1 MLHDNV
7 ETGSSGRIWD
17 EHDAEEI
24 AGLFGDVIGKGERGA
39 DNVLVQKID
48 VVAVWIGGVVVKRQ
62 VSGKHGIENDAAAP
76 NINCAADVEAL
87 ADDELWGGVAGTA
100 AACLHEIIGPVLE
113 TVCKTKISDDDV
125 AVAVEEEVFEL
136 EVAVDNFLLV
146 NVPDAGD
153 ELRKE
158 FCGVTLAQIAMGED
172 MVKELATGS
181 VLEDDANV
189 LVCLYDVVE
198 ADDVGVLE
206 DLGEGA

>member
-1 MLHDNV
+1 MLEPV
-7 ETGSSGRIWD
+7 
-17 EHDAEEI
+17 
-24 AGLFGDVIGKGERGA
+24 GEP
-39 DNVLVQKID
+39 K
-48 VVAVWIGGVVVKRQ
+48 
-62 VSGKHGIENDAAAP
+62 
-76 NINCAADVEAL
+76 
-87 ADDELWGGVAGTA
+87 
-100 AACLHEIIGPVLE
+100 
-113 TVCKTKISDDDV
+113 VCDDDV
-125 AVAVEEEVFEL
+125 PVSIKEEVFEL
-136 EVAVDNFLLV
+136 QVPMDDLLLV